1 MVTTPRCAREA
12 FPLLNELAQEHGL
25 IAPANCEI
33 ELMARPAAQNWR
45 TWRVYLR
52 KTFPDGTSVFVGYG
66 STPSM
71 ALLDAEMQE
80 IEQQM

>member
-1 MVTTPRCAREA
+1 MVMTPRCAREV
-12 FPLLNELAQEHGL
+12 FPLLNDLAREQGL
-25 IAPANCEI
+25 TAPADCEV
-33 ELMARPAAQNWR
+33 ELMARPAAQDHR

-52 KTFPDGTSVFVGYG
+52 KTYPDGMSVYVGYG